1 MKKKQEKKAQK
12 VDFGSIDL
20 PQLDLTGFNLPKL
33 KKTPAVGVDAEEQT
47 DRAMPTRYIA
57 PQPPITGIPALY
69 KNAAKLAKELKVDY
83 GQRYNA
89 IVSGDFVFGDFIA
102 AYIWEH
108 KIRVNRMLVS
118 TLSLNQKNIEAF
130 ARLMDK
136 GYIDRIDMLL
146 SIYFYANEKYQLI
159 PYLRKKLDV
168 NNRFQLAIAGIHT
181 KIVQFETH
189 DGQKIVIHG
198 SANLRSSGNV
208 EQFTIEENPQ
218 LYDFYD
224 DCFSKVMER
233 FGTINKDIRHHELWD
248 VMTKQ
253 KFND

>member
-20 PQLDLTGFNLPKL
+20 PQLDLSGLDLPKV
-33 KKTPAVGVDAEEQT
+33 KATRTPEEEQT
-47 DRAMPTRYIA
+47 DRAMPTRYT
-57 PQPPITGIPALY
+57 PPLPPITGIPVLY
-69 KNAAKLAKELKVDY
+69 KNAAKMARELKVTN
-83 GQRYNA
+83 GIRYDA

-108 KIRVNRMLVS
+108 KIHVEKMLIS
-118 TLSLNQKNIEAF
+118 TLSVNQKNVEAL

-136 GYIDRIDMLL
+136 GYIQQLDMLL
-146 SIYFYANEKYQLI
+146 SIYFYGNERYQLI
-159 PYLRKKLDV
+159 PFIRRKLDKE
-168 NNRFQLAIAGIHT
+168 NRFQLAIAEIHT
-181 KIVQFETH
+181 KIVQFDTH

-248 VMTKQ
+248 VITKQ

>member
-33 KKTPAVGVDAEEQT
+33 KKNPAVGVDAEEQT
-47 DRAMPTRYIA
+47 D
-57 PQPPITGIPALY
+57 
-69 KNAAKLAKELKVDY
+69 
-83 GQRYNA
+83 
-89 IVSGDFVFGDFIA
+89 FIA

-108 KIRVNRMLVS
+108 KIKVSRMLVS

-233 FGTINKDIRHHELWD
+233 FGTIKKDIRHHELWD
-248 VMTKQ
+248 VITKQ

>member
-33 KKTPAVGVDAEEQT
+33 KKTQAVGVDAEEQT

-83 GQRYNA
+83 GQRFNA

-108 KIRVNRMLVS
+108 KIRVSRMLVS

-248 VMTKQ
+248 VITKK

>member
-1 MKKKQEKKAQK
+1 MKKNEEKKKAQK

-20 PQLDLTGFNLPKL
+20 PKLDLTGFNIPKS
-33 KKTPAVGVDAEEQT
+33 KTAPKGMESEEQT
-47 DRAMPTRYIA
+47 DRAMPTRYVA
-57 PQPPITGIPALY
+57 PQPPITGIPTLY
-69 KNAAKLAKELKVDY
+69 KNAAKLAKELNVED
-83 GQRYNA
+83 GQRYDA
-89 IVSGDFVFGDFIA
+89 IVSGDFVFGDFIG

-108 KIRVNRMLVS
+108 KVKVSRMLVS
-118 TLSLNQKNIEAF
+118 TLSLNQKNIETF
-130 ARLMDK
+130 ARLMDR
-136 GYIDRIDMLL
+136 GYIDKIDMLL

-248 VMTKQ
+248 VITKQ